1 MSPLKIFTLTTSK
14 PQLPQKYA
22 SVFWSKGERE
32 FIIALVRRGKPL
44 GRHHDLAWH
53 MLRPAN
59 RAPLPQMHQVAH
71 QGNSCACQTHPSP
84 SRSPIASQGDEIHPC
99 IKANIRLSPTAL
111 QSKAKWCWVNNTTSL
126 STQPAMPR
134 QMGPKSARRMADD
147 HQSRHTVTNRIL
159 HCIEFGMCII
169 HVRFN
174 YI

>member
-1 MSPLKIFTLTTSK
+1 MRYIHVLKQTLGS
-14 PQLPQKYA
+14 
-22 SVFWSKGERE
+22 
-32 FIIALVRRGKPL
+32 
-44 GRHHDLAWH
+44 
-53 MLRPAN
+53 
-59 RAPLPQMHQVAH
+59 HQ
-71 QGNSCACQTHPSP
+71 
-84 SRSPIASQGDEIHPC
+84 
-99 IKANIRLSPTAL
+99 TAL